1 MKRLLLGDEAIAQ
14 GALDAGLSGVYAYP
28 GTPSTEITEFIQGSP
43 LAIER
48 DVHRRWCTNE
58 KTAMET
64 ALGMSYMGKRFSN
77 SCSLEKWESNIGN
90 NMLSHENVIDITDK
104 QMAEDRMIFGLRMT
118 DGIDLD
124 EINANFPKINV
135 DIIKKFFDS
144 LKENKL
150 AKINNSHIS
159 LTADGLLVADAISV
173 EILNIM
179 SK

>member
-1 MKRLLLGDEAIAQ
+1 
-14 GALDAGLSGVYAYP
+14 
-28 GTPSTEITEFIQGSP
+28 
-43 LAIER
+43 
-48 DVHRRWCTNE
+48 
-58 KTAMET
+58 
-64 ALGMSYMGKRFSN
+64 MGKRFAN

-90 NMLSHENVIDITDK
+90 NMLSHENIIDVTDK
-104 QMAEDRMIFGLRMT
+104 QMAEDSIIFGLRMT

-135 DIIKKFFDS
+135 NIIKKFFDS

-150 AKINNSHIS
+150 AKINNSHVA
-159 LTADGLLVADAISV
+159 LTSKGLLVADAISV